1 MIRSDQEVAPLPES
15 PRTPRRSVSIGW
27 SLASLLAAVIL
38 AGAFWPDRSRPEPVV
53 KPDEPGKLRGTD
65 VLVDVGREAFRAQL
79 GYGWGPDEVHSGR
92 SRAWIK
98 RHEADVNISL
108 QAGKTYTLWLLAKP
122 FLIKD
127 KFQNIGLFVNGQF
140 LGSSPCAYE
149 DSWQWHRF
157 DVPTAQ
163 VKAATRII
171 IRLGYVR
178 KPSGSS
184 HKRGLLVDKIVLRPN
199 T

>member
-1 MIRSDQEVAPLPES
+1 M
-15 PRTPRRSVSIGW
+15 
-27 SLASLLAAVIL
+27 
-38 AGAFWPDRSRPEPVV
+38 
-53 KPDEPGKLRGTD
+53 
-65 VLVDVGREAFRAQL
+65 
-79 GYGWGPDEVHSGR
+79 
-92 SRAWIK
+92 AWIK
-98 RHEADVNISL
+98 RHEADVDIRL

-140 LGSSPCAYE
+140 LGSSTCAYE
-149 DSWQWHRF
+149 ESWQWHRF
-157 DVPTAQ
+157 DVPAAE
-163 VKAATRII
+163 VKATTRII